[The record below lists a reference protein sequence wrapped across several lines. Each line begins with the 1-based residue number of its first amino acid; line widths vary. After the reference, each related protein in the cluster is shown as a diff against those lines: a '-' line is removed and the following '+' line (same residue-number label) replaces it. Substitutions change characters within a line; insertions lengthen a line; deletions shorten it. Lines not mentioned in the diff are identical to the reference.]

1 MCRSV
6 IASAQRRSNLLFA
19 SALSTIKAYL
29 AKSAAF
35 AEQNRQILYIAPFWK
50 LLYTCC
56 RVAEHMYIIFQVLRF
71 AQNLQRCARL
81 SLFCRLSFCAPE
93 PRDITL
99 HAVCCMETLYVSLRD
114 SNKQNVFEPHSSPC
128 AFVHTPK
135 QCNVVHSLQ
144 DLPLGKSWRF
154 VLFALDHSTD
164 KA

>member
-1 MCRSV
+1 MLQVAKIKNSILSSLFIKRKRFSFR
-6 IASAQRRSNLLFA
+6 ITPTFRFLLH
-19 SALSTIKAYL
+19 K
-29 AKSAAF
+29 
-35 AEQNRQILYIAPFWK
+35 NRQILYIASFWK
-50 LLYTCC
+50 LMYTCC

-93 PRDITL
+93 PRDIAL
-99 HAVCCMETLYVSLRD
+99 HVVCCMETLYVSLRD

-135 QCNVVHSLQ
+135 QTAVVHSLQ

-154 VLFALDHSTD
+154 AR
-164 KA
+164 